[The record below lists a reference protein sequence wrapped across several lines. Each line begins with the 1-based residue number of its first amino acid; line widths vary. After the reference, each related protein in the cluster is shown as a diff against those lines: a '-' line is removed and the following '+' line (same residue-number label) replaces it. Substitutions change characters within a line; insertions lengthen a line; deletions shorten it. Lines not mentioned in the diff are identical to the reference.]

1 LLVVGLFNVLRQLE
15 RWLHQHIFKVGWL
28 VTKNFQTTTILYY
41 TFFLPGVF
49 LYEFVYWLV
58 AGALDVR
65 AERAITWPEKQEIGE
80 LRLNFV
86 RLSRR
91 AGKFRTA
98 IISIAPLF
106 TGIGAIWFIANSV
119 FDLPTALQLMSAG
132 TLQGVSAGIQ
142 HITSTGDFWLW
153 AYLLF
158 TISNT
163 MMPNPKVVKDWWWAS
178 IGLIIIATLPLLLL
192 GVEDEVLAGAIIT
205 PIINA
210 LNALSGVFFVIIVFD
225 LLAVA
230 ALGTV
235 EAAIERITGDSATF
249 KNGRMIVM
257 RREEAIAQRKR
268 ERERQRARKETR
280 RTSAV
285 ATGPPSVYKLPLPIP
300 GPPGQE
306 PVTQHATS
314 VITEGDEEQV
324 RPTQQPLQIGSRP
337 QRIEPQVIT
346 GKVERGQ
353 PKDEPDT
360 EQAKIE
366 QPGDAVEE
374 PLPAEDDEL
383 EEEIEDEETET
394 SNDEPGEDADDED
407 VKIED
412 GDDSLQRLRGSPEMT
427 DDDDDDDDDEL
438 TYEDFED
445 PA

>member
-1 LLVVGLFNVLRQLE
+1 
-15 RWLHQHIFKVGWL
+15 

-49 LYEFVYWLV
+49 LYEFIYWLV

-132 TLQGVSAGIQ
+132 TLQSVSAGIE
-142 HITSTGDFWLW
+142 HITSTADFWLW

-192 GVEDEVLAGAIIT
+192 GVEDEVITTTIIT

-225 LLAVA
+225 LLAVS
-230 ALGTV
+230 ALGTL
-235 EAAIERITGDSATF
+235 EAAIERVTGDSATF
-249 KNGRMIVM
+249 KNGKMIVM
-257 RREEAIAQRKR
+257 RREEVIAQRKR

-285 ATGPPSVYKLPLPIP
+285 AAGPPSVYKLPLPIP

-306 PVTQHATS
+306 PVTQQAS
-314 VITEGDEEQV
+314 GIISEGEDEQV
-324 RPTQQPLQIGSRP
+324 RPTQQPLQLGSRP

-346 GKVERGQ
+346 GSAERTR
-353 PKDEPDT
+353 PREEPDAVDHDEEEVVSSEIDTQDENT
-360 EQAKIE
+360 EE
-366 QPGDAVEE
+366 SLPGDN
-374 PLPAEDDEL
+374 DEL
-383 EEEIEDEETET
+383 EESTESEERASDEDGDGPELT
-394 SNDEPGEDADDED
+394 DEHDTRSLRRQVGGPNMTDNEDDTDDED
-407 VKIED
+407 T
-412 GDDSLQRLRGSPEMT
+412 G
-427 DDDDDDDDDEL
+427 DDDEL